1 MQVMVRMVQVL
12 ARGGGSHQWCVVGR
26 RHGEDPH
33 DALAAP
39 RTLSAPSPREQ
50 SERGEGWGEGAPK
63 AWASFLR
70 PSPKCDRG
78 PNLVPSPR
86 FAGARA
92 RAAPDTGTRSR
103 AETLFA

>member
-39 RTLSAPSPREQ
+39 RTRSAPSPREQ
-50 SERGEGWGEGAPK
+50 SERGEGWGEGRLKHGRAFCAPHPN
-63 AWASFLR
+63 AIGTESCAL
-70 PSPKCDRG
+70 SPLC
-78 PNLVPSPR
+78 
-86 FAGARA
+86 GARA

-103 AETLFA
+103 AETL